1 LSTNS
6 RSEESPPSLKRLHS
20 PKLIGVRR
28 ELLTQ
33 RRKKAVIVGKR
44 VWIPLLRRKNIIKT
58 KASVKYA
65 SEKELRRLLGEQ
77 QGSSRK

>member
-1 LSTNS
+1 M
-6 RSEESPPSLKRLHS
+6 
-20 PKLIGVRR
+20 
-28 ELLTQ
+28 LTQ
-33 RRKKAVIVGKR
+33 KRKKAVIAGKR
-44 VWIPLLRRKNIIKT
+44 VWIPMLRRKNIIKT